1 MIYRLQRKFIFICTA
16 SVLAVIF
23 LVFVLITSF
32 SIYSMNKN
40 LDILADGISEGG
52 GRFPEHFQDIP
63 PKKHSQNDKNFN
75 FITTETPFS
84 TRYFTVWFDNDGE
97 FSRVNTDFIHSVT
110 QAEAVSLASEMISS
124 SRERGWMSNY
134 RFKIFSDESGKA
146 IVFID
151 GSMNRSQAV
160 QSITISAAV
169 LIGCAALVIL
179 LVVLLSKRVVKPI
192 AESYEKQRRFV
203 TDANHELKTPLTL
216 ILANLDIAEAELGQ
230 NEWLDDIRSEGQRMA
245 DLVEQLVALS
255 RMDEENA
262 RMNTSLLPLGEI
274 VADTTADFKAL
285 AESRSKTLSSE
296 IDTSVVY
303 NGDEILLRRLLSVLL
318 DNALKYCDD
327 DGEIFVKLEKRSRVI
342 LTVENT
348 YKNIND
354 IELAHLFDR
363 FYRADKSRKY
373 IGGFGIGLSIAK
385 AITDKHKGEISA
397 YKKGD
402 SCIGFKAVL

>member
-40 LDILADGISEGG
+40 LDILTDGISEGG

-63 PKKHSQNDKNFN
+63 PKKHSQNDKNFD

-303 NGDEILLRRLLSVLL
+303 NGDEMLLRRLLSVLL

-327 DGEIFVKLEKRSRVI
+327 GGEIFVKLEKRSRVI